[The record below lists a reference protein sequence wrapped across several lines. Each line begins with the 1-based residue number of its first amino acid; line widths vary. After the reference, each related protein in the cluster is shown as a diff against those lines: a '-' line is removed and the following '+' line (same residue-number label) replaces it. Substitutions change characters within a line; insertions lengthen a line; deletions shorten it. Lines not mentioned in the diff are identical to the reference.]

1 MSAKHFNSYGY
12 PAPVPAPKYPREST
26 LFTTGAI
33 WRNPNTDV
41 VIVTLLNEDYN
52 MPQTVTVSVLD
63 WQNTCNP
70 AEVAKSAYLCGQVVN
85 PTLNT
90 TQTIQPQQGNI
101 VIPDNVQPIFT
112 PFTFTIPPRNLLA
125 IHAVLPN
132 SFQQPSPCYEVLVTS
147 QYEPAKSII
156 TNTFGVNAAGVP
168 QEGNTVLHD
177 QFSPTPVT
185 SYGLPHYPYA
195 PLSPV
200 TP

>member
-1 MSAKHFNSYGY
+1 MSAKHFNPYVY
-12 PAPVPAPKYPREST
+12 PAPAPKYPRESAV
-26 LFTTGAI
+26 FTTGPI

-41 VIVTLLNEDYN
+41 VIVTLLNEDFN

-70 AEVAKSAYLCGQVVN
+70 AEVAKSAFLCGQVVN
-85 PTLNT
+85 PPLNT
-90 TQTIQPQQGNI
+90 TQTIQSQQSSSVPPNNI
-101 VIPDNVQPIFT
+101 QPILT
-112 PFTFTIPPRNLLA
+112 PFTFTIPPRNVLT

-147 QYEPAKSII
+147 QHGPAKSVI

-168 QEGNTVLHD
+168 QEENTVLHD
-177 QFSPTPVT
+177 QFPPTPVT

>member
-1 MSAKHFNSYGY
+1 LSAKHFNSYGY
-12 PAPVPAPKYPREST
+12 PAPAPNYPRESAV
-26 LFTTGAI
+26 FTTGSI
-33 WRNPNTDV
+33 WRNPNTEI

-63 WQNTCNP
+63 WQNTYNP
-70 AEVAKSAYLCGQVVN
+70 TEVAKFAFLCGQVVN
-85 PTLNT
+85 PSLNT
-90 TQTIQPQQGNI
+90 AQTIQPQQSSI
-101 VIPDNVQPIFT
+101 APPDNVQPILT
-112 PFTFTIPPRNLLA
+112 PFTFTIPPRNLLV
-125 IHAVLPN
+125 IHASLPN
-132 SFQQPSPCYEVLVTS
+132 SFQMPSPCYEVLVTS
-147 QYEPAKSII
+147 QHGPAKSVI